1 MIIIIDYDTGNTRNV
16 QKALNFIGLENKISA
31 DPKEIHEAA
40 GLILPGVGAFSLAMK
55 ELEMRGLVKVIQEVA
70 QRGTPI
76 LGICLGMQL
85 LLEGSMEN
93 GFTEGLGLI
102 EGICE
107 KLPEDPDLPVPHMGW
122 NKLVVTNETLLTKEV
137 AGEYVYFVHSYYT
150 DCEPSLID
158 ALVDYSIKI
167 PAMISKE
174 NIYGTQFHPEKSS
187 EVGLMVLNGFKGVVE
202 HACATSD

>member
-16 QKALNFIGLENKISA
+16 QKALDHVGLANKISA
-31 DPKEIHEAA
+31 DPNEIQEAE

-55 ELEMRGLVKVIQEVA
+55 ELKERGLVSVIQEAA
-70 QRGTPI
+70 QKGTPI
-76 LGICLGMQL
+76 LGVCLGMQL

-122 NKLVVTNETLLTKEV
+122 NELIVTNETLLTKEIDS
-137 AGEYVYFVHSYYT
+137 EYVYFVHSYYA
-150 DCEPSLID
+150 DCEPDLID
-158 ALVDYSIKI
+158 ALVQYSIKI
-167 PAMISKE
+167 PAMISKG

-187 EVGLMVLNGFKGVVE
+187 EAGLKILSGFKEVVE
-202 HACATSD
+202 HARFTSD

>member
-16 QKALNFIGLENKISA
+16 QKALDFVGLKSKISA
-31 DPKEIHEAA
+31 DHEEIRQAE
-40 GLILPGVGAFSLAMK
+40 GLILPGVGAFSLAME
-55 ELEMRGLVKVIQEVA
+55 ELRKRDLVRVIQEVSDK
-70 QRGTPI
+70 GTPI
-76 LGICLGMQL
+76 LGVCLGMQL

-107 KLPEDPDLPVPHMGW
+107 KLPNDPNYPVPHMGW
-122 NKLVVTNETLLTKEV
+122 NELIVTKDTHLTKGTEHQF
-137 AGEYVYFVHSYYT
+137 VYFVHSYYA
-150 DCEPSLID
+150 DCEPDVID
-158 ALVDYSIKI
+158 AFSQYSLKV

-187 EVGLMVLNGFKGVVE
+187 TVGLNILKGFKEVIE
-202 HACATSD
+202 NARISRN